1 MSKTKLTISIL
12 AILFIVL
19 FAMPVF
25 AGSEIKF
32 IPSTTIP
39 GSDFVKDSP
48 ININSGSL
56 GQYIIAIYNYGIGL
70 VSVLAVVMIMFGGY
84 KRIFAAGNAGAI
96 GEANSTIISALVGLI
111 LALGSF
117 MLLNTINPALTTFKP
132 LYAPAPKIG
141 SCPTIVRDCSMIND
155 FFGYVDQENSTQ
167 AAVSDAVK
175 YYAKKFDFID
185 DEGDFK
191 DNYSQAALKQAMC
204 ASEDVQASCG
214 IYPGMCIVNNN
225 ACQSIININCSSDAD
240 CLNIKPNT
248 LCQTQTNQCS
258 FGLRN
263 SICRDVGECN
273 DGLNCVDN
281 RCFSLGV
288 EGDTCDSNAECAPG
302 LVCTDEAGYQDKC
315 RPQPE
320 ECNVDADCRSLD
332 GWEDNSNA
340 DCNNDSYF
348 DKKMCDCDDDDACS
362 ANYRCF
368 DTKNGANDLCLP
380 ASTS

>member
-1 MSKTKLTISIL
+1 MSKTKLTISIF

-48 ININSGSL
+48 MNINSGSL

-96 GEANSTIISALVGLI
+96 GEANSTIISALVGLV

-132 LYAPAPKIG
+132 LYTPAPKIG
-141 SCPTIVRDCSMIND
+141 SCPTIVRDCNMINS
-155 FFGYVDQENSTQ
+155 FFYYVDQENSTQ
-167 AAVSDAVK
+167 AAVSDAIA
-175 YYAKKFDFID
+175 YYTKNLGLE
-185 DEGDFK
+185 EGVDL
-191 DNYSQAALKQAMC
+191 ATLKENICQ
-204 ASEDVQASCG
+204 SEDIQASCG
-214 IYPGMCIVNNN
+214 IYPGMCILNSSSQ
-225 ACQSIININCSSDAD
+225 CQSITNVSCTTNSECTALSGD
-240 CLNIKPNT
+240 T
-248 LCQTQTNQCS
+248 LCQTESGFCS

-263 SICRDVGECN
+263 SICADNSECKN
-273 DGLNCVDN
+273 GLNCIDN

-288 EGDTCDSNAECAPG
+288 EGDTCNSNAECASG

-315 RPQPE
+315 RPLQPQ
-320 ECNVDADCRSLD
+320 CTAGADAFCRGLD
-332 GWEDNSNA
+332 GWNDDSSA
-340 DCNNDSYF
+340 DCNYDDYYF
-348 DKKMCDCDDDDACS
+348 FNSCDCDSDDAC
-362 ANYRCF
+362 APGYKCF
-368 DTKNGANDLCLP
+368 DTKDGANDLCLP